1 MSNEMIPTAGAGTPT
16 VTLSEA
22 LEKAITRN
30 DFSQV
35 GAEDRLLYLRT
46 VCQSL
51 GLNPLTMP
59 LAYLTDRKGK
69 VTLYVKKEGTDQLR
83 KINNVTLEI
92 VSHAVQ
98 QECYIVHVRASMLS
112 PHGGARRT
120 DEEVGVVSLAGIDAG
135 EARANAI
142 MKAVTKAKRRVTLS
156 ICGLG
161 WSDESEVEGSEF
173 IRPVAD
179 PVQQQQVKQLPAP
192 PTSPTPAPP
201 PAPAVSE
208 QPTAV
213 ATVSAKASVEQLTEL
228 RRLKDLHNI
237 DAPTWLKIL
246 NKRGV
251 GTARDLT
258 AEQAS
263 ELIHAMQARAVV
275 QDMERDTSSSA
286 NANGRKEPAA
296 ASSKARGSAF

>member
-1 MSNEMIPTAGAGTPT
+1 MSNEMVPAAGAPAAA
-16 VTLSEA
+16 LSEA

-92 VSHAVQ
+92 VSHTVQ

-120 DEEVGVVSLAGIDAG
+120 DEEIGVVSLAGIDAG

-179 PVQQQQVKQLPAP
+179 PVQQQQVKHLPAP
-192 PTSPTPAPP
+192 PAPTPAAMP
-201 PAPAVSE
+201 E
-208 QPTAV
+208 QPMV
-213 ATVSAKASVEQLTEL
+213 ATAAAAAGPMKAFAEQLTEL
-228 RRLKDLHNI
+228 RRLKDLHSI

-258 AEQAS
+258 VEQAS
-263 ELIHAMQARAVV
+263 ELIHAMQARAVA

-286 NANGRKEPAA
+286 SANGRKEPAA
-296 ASSKARGSAF
+296 GAKARGNAF